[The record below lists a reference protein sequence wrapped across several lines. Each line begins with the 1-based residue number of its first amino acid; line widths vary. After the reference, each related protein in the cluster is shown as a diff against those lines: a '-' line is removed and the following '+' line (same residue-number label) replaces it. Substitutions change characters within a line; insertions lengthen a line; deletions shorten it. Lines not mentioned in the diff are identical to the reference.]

1 MASTR
6 NNLLINCWHAIL
18 IKPRHYWLLIHR
30 WIALSVGFLFVVS
43 GLTGSFL
50 AFYPEIDRL
59 INPDWVISKAPIS
72 SNKQPLS
79 DIFQSA
85 QQVYPDKFLHS
96 AFPPKTVDGVYQIW
110 FTNSSSDD
118 SQMWEVLVDPADAK
132 VLGKRVAI
140 PVIEFSSRNI
150 VNTIYSLHYQL
161 FMGKIGSI
169 IVGIVGI
176 ILLASCISGLVIWW
190 PRGKNWKV
198 GLIIK
203 EVSLKIRL
211 VVDIHRTFGIYSLA
225 FLVIIAFS
233 GVFLSLPQYLH
244 PAIEYLS
251 PPKEAKLTMSHLSL
265 QYKSPLTADEVMTI
279 AKQHYP
285 NDFISCIWLPT
296 GLGDE
301 GGLWRVSLKEMGLIG
316 LAGAPKDLWIN
327 GEDGGIDKATTYSAD
342 SLGSKFIAWQLVL
355 HNGSVL
361 GLTGKVFVFITG
373 LVPLLM
379 YLTGMLWWWRKKFAT
394 NRLPNI

>member
-72 SNKQPLS
+72 SDKQPLS

-85 QQVYPDKFLHS
+85 QQVYPDKYLHS
-96 AFPPKTVDGVYQIW
+96 AFPPKTEDGVYQVW

-118 SQMWEVLVDPADAK
+118 SHMWEVLVDPRDAK
-132 VLGKRVAI
+132 VLGNRVAM
-140 PVIEFSSRNI
+140 PAIEFSSRNI
-150 VNTIYSLHYQL
+150 VNTIYTLHYQL
-161 FMGKIGSI
+161 FMGQVGSI

-190 PRGKNWKV
+190 PRGKNWKA
-198 GLIIK
+198 GLLIK
-203 EVSLKIRL
+203 QASMKIRL
-211 VVDIHRTFGIYSLA
+211 AVDIHRTFGTYSFVL
-225 FLVIIAFS
+225 LVVITFS
-233 GVFLSLPQYLH
+233 GVFLSLPQYIH
-244 PAIEYLS
+244 PVIDFVS
-251 PPKEAKLTMSHLSL
+251 PPIAAKLDLPQPL
-265 QYKSPLTADEVMTI
+265 AQYKTELTADQVIGI
-279 AKQHYP
+279 AKQQYP

-296 GLGDE
+296 GIGDD
-301 GGLWRVSLKEMGLIG
+301 GDLWRVSLKQLGLIG
-316 LAGAPKDLWIN
+316 LAGAPKDLWIS
-327 GEDGGIDKATTYSAD
+327 GQDGSITKAIAYSSN
-342 SLGSKFIAWQLVL
+342 SLGAKFIAWQLVL
-355 HNGSVL
+355 HNGTIL
-361 GLTGKVFVFITG
+361 GLAGRILVFITG
-373 LVPLLM
+373 LVPLFL
-379 YLTGMLWWWRKKFAT
+379 YVTGLIWWWRKRRSS
-394 NRLPNI
+394 NGL